1 MIFVSPEQGSAD
13 LAPLL
18 ERLGLK
24 VDVVKLDWADVEFS
38 GRGVKD
44 EPVQIGIECKKIQ
57 ELTSD
62 YDRFAGHQV
71 PKMLVH
77 YAHRWLIYE
86 GDWIQN
92 KKGTLLRRV
101 GKRAF
106 RPLHGQSN
114 ASQLRKKLITMEM
127 CGGMHVVHTQARMD
141 TVRYIADLYRW
152 WNDDAFDE
160 HKSHIVHYQ
169 PHGLIPLDEFA
180 QGFAGFRNLS
190 TKRARAV
197 AKHFRNSIRLASH
210 ASAKEWAAIEVP
222 DDKGTVRRIG
232 EKTAEDIVRY
242 LNGEKRK

>member
-13 LAPLL
+13 LAPVLA
-18 ERLGLK
+18 RMGLK
-24 VDVVKLDWADVEFS
+24 VDVVKLDWADIEFS

-62 YDRFAGHQV
+62 WDRFAGHQL
-71 PKMLVH
+71 PKMLQH
-77 YAHRWLIYE
+77 YDFRYLFYE
-86 GDWIQN
+86 GEWHQN
-92 KKGTLLRRV
+92 KKGTLLRRT
-101 GKRAF
+101 GRRMF

-114 ASQLRKKLITMEM
+114 ADALRKKIFGLALR
-127 CGGMHVVHTQARMD
+127 GGILTYPTTDRMD
-141 TVRYIADLYRW
+141 TARWIHALYRMW
-152 WNDDAFDE
+152 TDDSFEE
-160 HKSHIVHYQ
+160 HRSHIVHYQ

-197 AKHFRNSIRLASH
+197 AKHFHNSIRLASH
-210 ASAKEWAAIEVP
+210 ASVKEWAAIEVP
-222 DDKGTVRRIG
+222 DDKGTKRRIG
-232 EKTAEDIVRY
+232 DKTAEDIVRY